1 MKNGDIAVIWADL
14 VGVRGLF
21 AKLMFFNVK
30 SKPGVIYPVTEGK
43 GRLWYASE
51 IAHATGKPCLE
62 DRLSRV
68 PLEMAS

>member
-1 MKNGDIAVIWADL
+1 MESGDIALIWADL

-43 GRLWYASE
+43 G
-51 IAHATGKPCLE
+51 ATMICVGNCACHWEALFRRWSK
-62 DRLSRV
+62 
-68 PLEMAS
+68 